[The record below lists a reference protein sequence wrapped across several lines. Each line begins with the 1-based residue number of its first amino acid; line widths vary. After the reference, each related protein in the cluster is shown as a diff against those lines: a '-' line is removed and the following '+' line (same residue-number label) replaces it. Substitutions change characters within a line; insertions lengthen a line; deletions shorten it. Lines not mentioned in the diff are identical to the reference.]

1 MDLDIRL
8 VRYFVTV
15 ADELHFGRAATK
27 LYISQPALSKQIRKL
42 ETDLGAA
49 LLIRDSRHVSLT
61 VRGERF
67 LDDARQLLVIAD
79 RMGHTSETD
88 TVRIAHIFELD
99 TSRQV
104 ADAFS
109 KESHD
114 VRLVERQMD
123 SVRQLD
129 ALLSEQLDVAM
140 LRVTPQ
146 MLAERP
152 SGWQRRL
159 LRLEP
164 MLLVGRPG
172 DEERESVSLHE
183 RPVEAFADPT
193 GSGLYNAHGDY
204 LAAFERQ
211 TRVALRWLGNPGT
224 FRHCLAAVQ
233 RARDTAFILEFES
246 YAHRYAEAGIPVHR
260 PAELQ
265 PVYPWWVAWR
275 EDRPSEPTTV
285 FVRTALALSEQR
297 GWLRPRGAGRDRIW
311 MPPDD
316 PAVLERTTS

>member
-15 ADELHFGRAATK
+15 ADELHFGRAAAK
-27 LYISQPALSKQIRKL
+27 LYISQPALSRQIRKL
-42 ETDLGAA
+42 ESELGAT
-49 LLIRDSRHVSLT
+49 LLARDSRHVALT

-67 LDDARQLLVIAD
+67 LDDARQLLAIAE
-79 RMGHTSETD
+79 RMRRTSEAN

-99 TSRQV
+99 TSRQA

-109 KESHD
+109 AVSRD
-114 VRLVERQMD
+114 VRLVERQLD
-123 SVRQLD
+123 SIRQLD
-129 ALLSEQLDVAM
+129 ALLSEQLDVAI
-140 LRVTPQ
+140 LRVTPR

-152 SGWQRRL
+152 SGWERRL

-172 DEERESVSLHE
+172 DDARESVSLHE
-183 RPVEAFADPT
+183 RPVDVFADAA
-193 GSGLYNAHGDY
+193 GSGLFNAHGEY

-224 FRHCLAAVQ
+224 FQNCLAAVR
-233 RARDTAFILEFES
+233 RARDTAFTLEFES
-246 YAHRYAEAGIPVHR
+246 YAHRYAEAGIPAHR
-260 PAELQ
+260 PSELQ

-275 EDRPSEPTTV
+275 DEPPAEPTSD
-285 FVRTALALSEQR
+285 FVRTALEVSDER
-297 GWLRPRGAGRDRIW
+297 GWLRPRGTGGTRIW
-311 MPPDD
+311 MPADD
-316 PAVLERTTS
+316 PAVLERPPL